1 MVSIGRAFVSG
12 VVLWFITFATA
23 FAVFPLRESNRPL
36 FESIM
41 PVVLALG
48 TVLLAHRYFRKVS
61 EQFAREGLL
70 LGLLWL
76 GVNVAIDLPLML
88 PPSPMQMTLS
98 EYLADIGVTYLL
110 IPVITTGM
118 GWSRAEKDPG
128 SGQGVA

>member
-1 MVSIGRAFVSG
+1 MVSIRRAFVSG
-12 VVLWFITFATA
+12 VALWFIAFAAA

-48 TVLLAHRYFRKVS
+48 TVLLAHRYFRNVPGR
-61 EQFAREGLL
+61 FAREGLL

-76 GVNVAIDLPLML
+76 GVNLAIDLPLML
-88 PPSPMQMTLS
+88 SPSPMQMTLS
-98 EYLADIGVTYLL
+98 EYLADIGITYLL

-118 GWSRAEKDPG
+118 GWSRAEKEMG
-128 SGQGVA
+128 SGQGTA